1 VSETASSEPRWRRLP
16 EERPKQII
24 DAGLAVFGE
33 HGLAASRLEDI
44 AKHAGVSKGTIYLY
58 FPNKEELFR
67 EVVRSI
73 VVSRIEEREQ
83 FYLGAVGS
91 PTDVLENFMRT
102 YWKYLRSAEFAPIFR
117 LVHAEIQNFPDLAA
131 FYAEEVVARSHRLIE
146 TLLIKGIE
154 TGEFRDVDPRVAA
167 RMLASTFVMHG
178 VWCTHREYFKSVAG
192 KTDDQIL
199 QELIDFFLHALG
211 SSDRSPRIVST

>member
-1 VSETASSEPRWRRLP
+1 MSEPATAEPRWRRLP

-24 DAGLAVFGE
+24 DAALAVFGE
-33 HGLAASRLEDI
+33 RGLAASRLEDI

-67 EVVRSI
+67 EVIRTTVISK
-73 VVSRIEEREQ
+73 IEEREQ
-83 FYLGAVGS
+83 QYLGAAGT
-91 PTDVLENFMRT
+91 PTSVFENFMRT

-131 FYAEEVVARSHRLIE
+131 FYAEEVVARGHRLIE
-146 TLLIKGIE
+146 TLITKGIE
-154 TGEFRDVDPRVAA
+154 AGEFRGVDPRVAA

-178 VWCTHREYFKSVAG
+178 VWCTHREYFQSVAG
-192 KTDDQIL
+192 KTDEQIL

-211 SSDRSPRIVST
+211 SSDRSTRTVTP